1 VGSVKGKAGTFVG
14 VDLGTEFQGK
24 NDGSVAGVRY
34 FSTAAPTSG
43 MFIPLA
49 KAEKIAR
56 SVVAS
61 PPMPRTTASAA
72 HPRARTISGAA
83 STTSAFVTPVGR
95 PRQVT
100 TGSTTTS
107 TTVRGGNQSP
117 LKTRFA
123 GSPAGTTPGSITPK
137 PPARPATSARIYNT
151 STNYT
156 APTVVV
162 PPRPASVAST
172 SSSISSRLST
182 SMDSSLQ
189 IQKLHRKVAA
199 LTEELLNL
207 RDSKP
212 LLEQTLKSKD
222 KLVAE
227 KEHALRLMEIE
238 RQNQRAELEEMERQV
253 TQLQGFLEERSPH
266 NSSAKIAGV
275 DDAEDS
281 VDVTDF
287 QTKLELE
294 ELRREVEALKQEVA
308 NRDAMIRQL
317 RMSPRTARVEDT
329 AKLREL
335 EELVAAYKQ
344 EISALESEL
353 DECRAQMKEDEIA
366 QRGVVDQISVL
377 EGVVE
382 NMERG
387 LIAEKKMGERN
398 ARRIRELEA
407 QLKAAEDQLAADEEE
422 RMRKKHTSVD
432 HLPDSHPQKRQTVQ
446 FLEQEVEKWK
456 RLSNLSTTGIATTNG
471 RRTSIASGTSA
482 ESPEEVKG
490 LKLII
495 EQLTRENVQVESEN
509 RRLKTKIS
517 DQSKPDS
524 AIPSTPIATP
534 PEPAA
539 TSGYAAL
546 RDRLEAAERE
556 REHLRSELGELES
569 LLESKI
575 FKEEELER
583 ELEALRAGHSS
594 TPPLRRKSAS
604 SGSGRPHSIT
614 PPRMSP
620 PPPPISEE
628 PVAVDENLWCEIC
641 EEKGHDILGC
651 KAVFGD
657 KPSASSSST
666 TRASVGNTGN
676 NKVGMGERRSVGY
689 CENCDRWD
697 HATEGNHPPP
707 LRLPPPC

>member
-1 VGSVKGKAGTFVG
+1 MG

-24 NDGSVAGVRY
+24 NNGSVAGVRY
-34 FSTAAPTSG
+34 FSTTTPTSG

-49 KAEKIAR
+49 KAEKLAR
-56 SVVAS
+56 SPVAS
-61 PPMPRTTASAA
+61 PPVPRTATTTSTSAA
-72 HPRARTISGAA
+72 HPRARTISGAT

-95 PRQVT
+95 AKQAA
-100 TGSTTTS
+100 TGSTATVS
-107 TTVRGGNQSP
+107 TVRTGNQSP

-123 GSPAGTTPGSITPK
+123 GSSPANTTPGSITPK
-137 PPARPATSARIYNT
+137 PPARPATAARIYNNT
-151 STNYT
+151 STSHT
-156 APTVVV
+156 TPATVV
-162 PPRPASVAST
+162 PRRPASVAST
-172 SSSISSRLST
+172 SSSVSSRLST

-189 IQKLHRKVAA
+189 VQKLHRKVAT
-199 LTEELLNL
+199 LTEELVSL
-207 RDSKP
+207 RDSQP
-212 LLEQTLKSKD
+212 LLEQTLKTKD

-275 DDAEDS
+275 DDSEPN
-281 VDVTDF
+281 VTDF
-287 QTKLELE
+287 KTKLEIE
-294 ELRREVEALKQEVA
+294 ELRREIEALKQEVA
-308 NRDAMIRQL
+308 DRDATVRQL
-317 RMSPRTARVEDT
+317 RMSPRSARVEDT

-335 EELVAAYKQ
+335 EELVQAYKS
-344 EISALESEL
+344 EISSLEAEL

-407 QLKAAEDQLAADEEE
+407 QLKAAEDQLALDEEE
-422 RMRKKHTSVD
+422 RMRRKHTSVD

-456 RLSNLSTTGIATTNG
+456 RLSSLSAAPTVGANG
-471 RRTSIASGTSA
+471 RRTSTASSA

-509 RRLKTKIS
+509 RRLKAKITEPPKS
-517 DQSKPDS
+517 VES
-524 AIPSTPIATP
+524 ALA
-534 PEPAA
+534 E
-539 TSGYAAL
+539 TSGDAAI
-546 RDRLEAAERE
+546 RERLEAAERE
-556 REHLRSELGELES
+556 REQLRSELGELES

-583 ELEALRAGHSS
+583 ELEALRTGGHS
-594 TPPLRRKSAS
+594 TTAPLRRKAS
-604 SGSGRPHSIT
+604 SSGPGVRPHSIT
-614 PPRMSP
+614 PPQTSP

-628 PVAVDENLWCEIC
+628 PTVIDENLWCEIC

-657 KPSASSSST
+657 KLAVST
-666 TRASVGNTGN
+666 TTARTGLGNA
-676 NKVGMGERRSVGY
+676 NKMGERRSVGY

-697 HATEGNHPPP
+697 HATEGNFLSFSVMWFNIDAVDCPYGGDTF
-707 LRLPPPC
+707 